1 MTTANPFSFC
11 LGQFKLGLLSVE
23 IERFSPNML
32 VILKKKKALHLVF
45 VAFAM
50 CSLLPCL
57 ALGCLEFVQHSTISK
72 GFSQA

>member
-11 LGQFKLGLLSVE
+11 LGQFKLGLLSAG
-23 IERFSPNML
+23 IERFPPNML
-32 VILKKKKALHLVF
+32 VILKKKTLHLVF